1 MKIYIVEYWDWSDV
15 TKIKGVFTD
24 KHKAEKCLEYERMLI
39 DIDDKEYG
47 DYGRSAKIFETET
60 SDDVDFD
67 AKIKELEEN
76 ERKKQ
81 QAKEDAIKESDLAEF
96 NRIKEKYGL

>member
-1 MKIYIVEYWDWSDV
+1 MKVYIVEYWDWEDI
-15 TKIKGVFTD
+15 TIIKGVFTD

-39 DIDDKEYG
+39 NIDNKEYG
-47 DYGRSAKIFETET
+47 EFGRSAKIFETET

-67 AKIKELEEN
+67 LKIKELEEN
-76 ERKKQ
+76 ERQKQ
-81 QAKEDAIKESDLAEF
+81 QAKEDAIKEVDMAEF

>member
-24 KHKAEKCLEYERMLI
+24 EQKAKKCLEYEQMLI
-39 DIDDKEYG
+39 DIDNKECG
-47 DYGRSAKIFETET
+47 DFGRYVKIIETEC
-60 SDDVDFD
+60 SDDIDFD
-67 AKIKELEEN
+67 VKINKLEEN

-81 QAKEDAIKESDLAEF
+81 QAEEDAIKESDLAEF

>member
-1 MKIYIVEYWDWSDV
+1 MKIYIVEYWDWDDV
-15 TKIKGVFTD
+15 TEIKGVFTD
-24 KHKAEKCLEYERMLI
+24 KHKADKCLEYERMLI

>member
-1 MKIYIVEYWDWSDV
+1 MRIYIVKYWDWDEA
-15 TKIKGVFTD
+15 TIIKGVFTD
-24 KHKAEKCLEYERMLI
+24 EQKAKKCLEYEKMI
-39 DIDDKEYG
+39 ININDKEYG
-47 DYGRSAKIFETET
+47 GYGRYVEIIEAEC
-60 SDDVDFD
+60 SDNIDFD
-67 AKIKELEEN
+67 VKISELEES

>member
-1 MKIYIVEYWDWSDV
+1 MKIYIVEYWDWSDI
-15 TKIKGVFTD
+15 TEIKGVFTE
-24 KHKAEKCLEYERMLI
+24 KHKADKCLEYERMLI

-47 DYGRSAKIFETET
+47 NFGRCVKIFETEC
-60 SDDVDFD
+60 SDNVDFD
-67 AKIKELEEN
+67 AKINELEEN
-76 ERKKQ
+76 ERQKQ

>member
-1 MKIYIVEYWDWSDV
+1 MKIYIVEYWDWEY
-15 TKIKGVFTD
+15 TTEIKGVFTD

-39 DIDDKEYG
+39 DIDNKEYG
-47 DYGRSAKIFETET
+47 DYGRNAKIFETET
-60 SDDVDFD
+60 SDDVDFN
-67 AKIKELEEN
+67 AKINELNEN

-81 QAKEDAIKESDLAEF
+81 QAKEDATKEADLVEF

>member
-15 TKIKGVFTD
+15 TEIKGVFTD
-24 KHKAEKCLEYERMLI
+24 KHKADKCLEYEQMLI
-39 DIDDKEYG
+39 DISQKEYG
-47 DYGRSAKIFETET
+47 NHGENTWIEETEI

-81 QAKEDAIKESDLAEF
+81 QAQEDAIKEADLVEF

>member
-1 MKIYIVEYWDWSDV
+1 MKVYIVEYWDYSDI
-15 TKIKGVFTD
+15 TEIKGVFTD

-39 DIDDKEYG
+39 DIDNKEYG
-47 DYGRSAKIFETET
+47 DFGRYAKIFETE
-60 SDDVDFD
+60 SYDDVDFN

-76 ERKKQ
+76 ERQKKQ
-81 QAKEDAIKESDLAEF
+81 AEEDAIKEADLVEF

>member
-1 MKIYIVEYWDWSDV
+1 MKVYIVKYHDWYDA

-24 KHKAEKCLEYERMLI
+24 KHKADKCLEYERMLI

-67 AKIKELEEN
+67 LKIKELEEK
-76 ERKKQ
+76 ERQKQ
-81 QAKEDAIKESDLAEF
+81 QAEEDAIKEADLVEF